1 MPYTDINPITKCDY
15 PDPDVIRVG
24 DVYYMVSTTMY
35 FMPGG
40 AFLRS
45 YDLANWELVSYI
57 FDSLDD
63 TPNERLEN
71 ELTNYAGGMWAPSL
85 RYHDGKFYVAP
96 TGSVLMQ
103 SDTKEVF
110 TSRQMK
116 TTNLTTKKVVDK
128 WNIRVFFNVTDTDA
142 SQIVKYKVYVLDNYY
157 SPNKVMSVY
166 EGSVWAPHMGMER
179 VTVSNIN
186 DDDDINQSIKTSMG
200 SDASKWY
207 DCIQYTHY

>member
-1 MPYTDINPITKCDY
+1 MMQVHKNKRGFTLVEMMLALAIITILGWTTVALMMVVKNSFMTTYNTNDSADY
-15 PDPDVIRVG
+15 AV
-24 DVYYMVSTTMY
+24 MY
-35 FMPGG
+35 ANGFEN
-40 AFLRS
+40 A
-45 YDLANWELVSYI
+45 YLAHTQNN
-57 FDSLDD
+57 
-63 TPNERLEN
+63 T
-71 ELTNYAGGMWAPSL
+71 
-85 RYHDGKFYVAP
+85 DGKFYVAP